1 MIYGFYGANRNRPER
16 NYNREI
22 KRKTASDMTTSPH
35 IATQHPVKLHKP
47 IVLVGLMGAG
57 KSTIGRRLATT
68 LGVTFIDSDNEIVEA
83 AGCSIGDIF
92 EAYGEAIF
100 RDLEQRVL
108 LRLVSSEPCIIA
120 TGGGA
125 FINPTIRSA
134 IKEKAI
140 SVWLKADLNVLLER
154 VSRRDTRPLLKT
166 GDKGTIL
173 SKLMDERYPIYSEAD
188 ITIDSNA
195 GLHEAVVDT
204 IMAALQQ
211 RNHA

>member
-1 MIYGFYGANRNRPER
+1 MNDTHHTP
-16 NYNREI
+16 
-22 KRKTASDMTTSPH
+22 
-35 IATQHPVKLHKP
+35 HKP

-57 KSTIGRRLATT
+57 KSTIGRRLASA
-68 LGVTFIDSDNEIVEA
+68 LSLPFVDSDNEIVEA

-108 LRLVSSEPCIIA
+108 LRLVSSEPCVIA

-125 FINPTIRSA
+125 FINPVIREN

-140 SVWLKADLNVLLER
+140 SVWLRADLEVLVER

-166 GDKGTIL
+166 GDKGEIL
-173 SKLMDERYPIYSEAD
+173 ARLMDERYPIYATAD
-188 ITIDSNA
+188 ITINSSA
-195 GLHEAVVDT
+195 GLHETVVDSVLD
-204 IMAALQQ
+204 ALKTL
-211 RNHA
+211 NHHA